1 MTALILAG
9 NRVGD
14 LEDQLSFLNGSIAE
28 AEKGLNKLNDSADYL
43 QSQGMARLTEAVEKE
58 NAAIKK
64 ATHTLL
70 ADSKKLGEDY
80 TLGISEGMDA
90 KRSVLFDRAK
100 RLMKDTVNVMKDAG
114 QIHSPSKLTEN
125 LIGKNLALGVIKG
138 WNDVFDGNLRNS
150 FSLNGAFGA
159 MGSTTNTMNLGGVSV
174 NVYAQEGQDANA
186 IANIVM
192 KKMQGAVD
200 ARKAVFA

>member
-1 MTALILAG
+1 MLAEG
-9 NRVGD
+9 
-14 LEDQLSFLNGSIAE
+14 
-28 AEKGLNKLNDSADYL
+28 
-43 QSQGMARLTEAVEKE
+43 
-58 NAAIKK
+58 
-64 ATHTLL
+64 
-70 ADSKKLGEDY
+70 KKLGENY
-80 TLGISEGMDA
+80 TLGIVEGLDA

-100 RLMKDTVNVMKDAG
+100 RLMKDTVNVMMDAG

-159 MGSTTNTMNLGGVSV
+159 MGATSNTMNLGGVSIVV
-174 NVYAQEGQDANA
+174 NAAQGQDSNA
-186 IANIVM
+186 IANLVM
-192 KKMQGAVD
+192 RKMQGAVD